1 MKKWFLT
8 TAALLA
14 AAAFSYAQEIR
25 DIVTTV
31 NLFRNG
37 NAQVI
42 QRWDMTVTEG
52 TEWYIPIDNPGK
64 SYIHD
69 LMVFENGKEYAND
82 GRKWNSNRSL
92 EAKTGRCGIVEKGG
106 GDIEIC
112 WGQGEYGDHVYTVA
126 YIIDNLVQ
134 SYPECDGFHWHFLN
148 DEWYAKPQHVSITI
162 RNETEADPWFWER
175 KDSCNVRFWG
185 FGMVGDSWMNQDGE
199 ICFESSEPFKY
210 KSFFSAL
217 VQFDKG
223 LFHPAVEADGTF
235 EELKETAMEGS
246 DYGEYEEDIWDKI
259 LRWIVYAIFLCLPI
273 FFVLLIIYR
282 LLQRLYWK
290 VTGKRY
296 DKKIFGK
303 NKIDGWYRDVPF
315 GGNPKALYS
324 LLQAG
329 DHLVK
334 SKNTEFPNVVSAY
347 FLKWI
352 QEGRIRVE
360 KDLKKENQVNLRFV
374 SAKEGES
381 TLPFEDSLE
390 KEIYESAL
398 EAAGDNLLLEA
409 NEFKHWSYRHDSKVT
424 RWPSEGIYSGREIWQ
439 EASQEERCH
448 AVEFKNFLNDFTLID
463 ERSAPEVG
471 VWKQYMIMAAAL
483 GIADKVAKNFEK
495 LFPKMMEEY
504 ARQTNMTDT
513 MTTYY
518 VLNSLNRSST
528 SMMSSA
534 IDHQR
539 EREAAQA
546 ARERRSSGG
555 GGRTS
560 FGGGGGGFGGGH
572 GGGSR

>member
-1 MKKWFLT
+1 MKKWLLT
-8 TAALLA
+8 AAALLA
-14 AAAFSYAQEIR
+14 TAVFSYAQEIR
-25 DIVTTV
+25 DIETTV

-42 QRWDMTVTEG
+42 QKWDMTVTEG

-69 LMVFENGKEYAND
+69 LKVFENGKEYAND
-82 GRKWNSNRSL
+82 GRKWDSSRSL
-92 EAKTGRCGIVEKGG
+92 EAKTRRCGIVEKGG
-106 GDIEIC
+106 GNIEIC

-148 DEWYAKPQHVSITI
+148 DEWYTEPRHVSITI
-162 RNETEADPWFWER
+162 RNETDADPWFWE
-175 KDSCNVRFWG
+175 KQDSCNVRFWG
-185 FGMVGDSWMNQDGE
+185 YGMVGESWMDDGA
-199 ICFESSEPFKY
+199 ICFESTEPFQY
-210 KSFFSAL
+210 RSFFSAL

-223 LFHPAVEADGTF
+223 LFQPAVEADGTF
-235 EELKETAMEGS
+235 EELKERAMEGS
-246 DYGEYEEDIWDKI
+246 DYGEEEDVMEKVFKWISI
-259 LRWIVYAIFLCLPI
+259 L
-273 FFVLLIIYR
+273 FFIGIPMLFALALVWYLLD
-282 LLQRLYWK
+282 RLYRK

-324 LLQAG
+324 LLQTG
-329 DHLVK
+329 DAL
-334 SKNTEFPNVVSAY
+334 SKDKNSEFSNVVSAY

-360 KDLKKENQVNLRFV
+360 TDPKKEKQVNLRFIT
-374 SAKEGES
+374 SKDEEEANTFND
-381 TLPFEDSLE
+381 TLEQKIFQ
-390 KEIYESAL
+390 SAL

-409 NEFKHWSYRHDSKVT
+409 NEFKRWSYKHDAQVAK
-424 RWPSEGIYSGREIWQ
+424 WPSEGIYSGRKLWEP
-439 EASQEERCH
+439 ASQEERCH
-448 AVEFKNFLNDFTLID
+448 AVEFKNFLSDFTLME

-495 LFPKMMEEY
+495 LFPKVMEEY
-504 ARQTNMTDT
+504 ARQSNMTNA

-518 VLNSLNRSST
+518 VLNSLSRSST

-534 IDHQR
+534 INHQR
-539 EREAAQA
+539 AREAAKA
-546 ARERRSSGG
+546 AQQRRSSGG